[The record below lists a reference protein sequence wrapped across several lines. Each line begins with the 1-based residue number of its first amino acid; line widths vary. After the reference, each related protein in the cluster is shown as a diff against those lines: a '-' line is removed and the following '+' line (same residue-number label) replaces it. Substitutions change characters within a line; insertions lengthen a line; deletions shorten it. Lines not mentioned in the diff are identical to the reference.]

1 MHEIWEQCNNDN
13 NNFVTNMTIIFYEYY
28 IIEIITIKSFF
39 RLVSEDNRQNF
50 TNNEVRVSWEKGG
63 MELF

>member
-1 MHEIWEQCNNDN
+1 
-13 NNFVTNMTIIFYEYY
+13 MTIIFYEYY

-50 TNNEVRVSWEKGG
+50 RNNEVRVSWEKGG